1 MLRLLS
7 KVLGR
12 PVSVSDIILNEEL
25 TRSITPDSILTTFED
40 PPPPPPPPPPENPT
54 GLEKVVIQ
62 VFACHAHVVLR
73 ENLCQR
79 ALVRSKKR
87 RMDPTPR
94 VSHSGDADGVVVGAI
109 GLIRLVVGK
118 EIDDVDDLE
127 SRLKI
132 AACFLL
138 AWKANRE
145 DLCDFWIESG
155 PLNSWV
161 YLMLFCGCH
170 SVSSVEMKR
179 NLLADAVGEM
189 KLEIAAQFHTKLFR
203 TLFLHPLG
211 VLERR
216 IETLVEMDPASTNDA
231 IFGLRIVAGYELTIL
246 NVCAQSLDRNLE
258 ELLIEGSCVLANVLL
273 YVAASLL
280 QMGGIFVD
288 QSILRFCAALDPGT
302 LRVVHQ
308 SLTCHLQC
316 AWVPPLED
324 GEILV
329 SLVKTTRVRR
339 LEARV
344 SNELKKWY

>member
-1 MLRLLS
+1 M
-7 KVLGR
+7 
-12 PVSVSDIILNEEL
+12 
-25 TRSITPDSILTTFED
+25 
-40 PPPPPPPPPPENPT
+40 
-54 GLEKVVIQ
+54 IQ
-62 VFACHAHVVLR
+62 IFAAHAHVVLR

-87 RMDPTPR
+87 RVDPTPR
-94 VSHSGDADGVVVGAI
+94 VSHSGDADGVVAGAI
-109 GLIRLVVGK
+109 GLVRLVIGK
-118 EIDDVDDLE
+118 EIEDVDDLE
-127 SRLKI
+127 TRLKI

-145 DLCDFWIESG
+145 DLCEFWIDNG
-155 PLNSWV
+155 PINAWI
-161 YLMLFCGCH
+161 YLLLFSGCH
-170 SVSSVEMKR
+170 SVSHVEMKR
-179 NLLADAVGEM
+179 KLLADAIGEA
-189 KLEIAAQFHTKLFR
+189 KLEIAAQFHTNLFR

-216 IETLVEMDPASTNDA
+216 IETLVEMDTASTNDA
-231 IFGLRIVAGYELTIL
+231 IYGLRIVAGYELMIL

-273 YVAASLL
+273 YISASLL
-280 QMGGIFVD
+280 HMGNVFVD

-316 AWVPPLED
+316 PWVPPLED
-324 GEILV
+324 GDILV

-339 LEARV
+339 LEGRV